1 MKKGRHIILIQNPK
15 HPSVSTLIA
24 SPVVWIKKCN
34 SDVYLPLGAA
44 AFSVLKPFELLC
56 SHKGKTQNSN

>member
-15 HPSVSTLIA
+15 HTSVSTLIA

-34 SDVYLPLGAA
+34 SDIYLSLGAA
-44 AFSVLKPFELLC
+44 ALSVLKPFELLC